1 MRPISEQQMWTVLPN
16 AMLKV
21 GKTARLDHLICSGCH
36 GFIRGRLRR
45 GLNVD
50 LQVRLNQV
58 ETSRSRNFQSRHHV
72 EEGIQDQN
80 DEDMPNT
87 SSDHEVPHDEELSQA
102 MVIDAQVPEDS
113 FEQDVRQIQQHDPV
127 VEMPGIPSASS
138 NENRCLICKTS
149 VRTRIKRRAIIEVFL
164 RRGILIPEN
173 NRCCKDHLE
182 DEILKPEDMDAIE
195 VEKPYSTL
203 TGKQVAKW
211 LTTLR
216 KLATEKKLPIDF
228 SKNSSLTNSD
238 YEMLLGVSMAS
249 FEILLKHCE
258 GPLRNSPNRTIR
270 SALAMFLMKLRLN
283 ISQRVLAFLFGI
295 KNQSTVSE
303 SISAVLD
310 ALMSTFVPLHSG
322 YNHITREDLHEK
334 HMRRFYTEIL
344 GVPPESLIL
353 ILDGTYIFTQKASDF
368 KLQRRSYSSHKKR
381 NLFKPMMV
389 VCPDGYIVEATGLF
403 YGDCGNNDANIL
415 KKMLEEHE
423 SIMVIL
429 EDGDVLILDRGFR
442 DAIEEAESQGLS
454 VLVTMLRWVVESANG
469 RLKNKFRFF
478 DNTIAASCFPKLP
491 GFLKVAVSILNAF
504 SPPLFTESDWNE
516 QLVELV
522 SSRLETE
529 NSVQMLV
536 EEKNLQRKNALWKNA
551 DEDCVLEFPQLSM
564 EELKNITL
572 GPYQIK
578 IGALYNNQH
587 APSGSGYEFFFHEEM
602 ADLVRAKLQSRFC
615 KRGHHTLWIKF
626 IPWGRGPEAIVG
638 WYCLCKN
645 GARTL
650 GCCGHV
656 AAVLRYL
663 ALDRFVPPAHRRQL
677 DLQGY
682 IDATPIQQVPS
693 SSQPGPSQRAL
704 VEDIVQLVDDSSDE
718 EELSNF
724 EELLDI

>member
-1 MRPISEQQMWTVLPN
+1 MRPISGQQMWTVLPN

-36 GFIRGRLRR
+36 GFIRGRVRR
-45 GLNVD
+45 GSNVD

-58 ETSRSRNFQSRHHV
+58 QTSRSRNLQSRRHV
-72 EEGIQDQN
+72 EEDLQDQN
-80 DEDMPNT
+80 DEDMTNT

-102 MVIDAQVPEDS
+102 MVIDAQVPDDS
-113 FEQDVRQIQQHDPV
+113 FEQDAPQIQHHDPV
-127 VEMPGIPSASS
+127 VEVPGIPSATS

-216 KLATEKKLPIDF
+216 QLAREKKLPIDF

-238 YEMLLGVSMAS
+238 YEMLLGVSIAS
-249 FEILLKHCE
+249 FEVLLKHCE

-270 SALAMFLMKLRLN
+270 SALAIFLMKLRLN

-310 ALMSTFVPLHSG
+310 ALLSTFVPLHSG

-334 HMRRFYTEIL
+334 HMRKFYTEIL

-353 ILDGTYIFTQKASDF
+353 ILD
-368 KLQRRSYSSHKKR
+368 
-381 NLFKPMMV
+381 
-389 VCPDGYIVEATGLF
+389 DGYIVEATGLF

-454 VLVTMLRWVVESANG
+454 VYMPELIKKHQSQFTTSEANRSRLVTMLRWVVESANG
-469 RLKNKFRFF
+469 RLKNKFKFF
-478 DNTIAASCFPKLP
+478 DDTIAASYFPKLP
-491 GFLKVAVSILNAF
+491 GFLKVAVSMLNAF

-522 SSRLETE
+522 SSRLEAE
-529 NSVQMLV
+529 NAVQTLV
-536 EEKNLQRKNALWKNA
+536 EENNLQRKSVLWKNA

-564 EELKNITL
+564 EELKIITL

-578 IGALYNNQH
+578 IGALYNIQH
-587 APSGSGYEFFFHEEM
+587 APSGSGYEFLFHEEM
-602 ADLVRAKLQSRFC
+602 KDLIRAKLQSRFN
-615 KRGHHTLWIKF
+615 KRTHHTLWIKF
-626 IPWGRGPEAIVG
+626 TPWGRGPEAVIG

-663 ALDRFVPPAHRRQL
+663 SLDRFVPPTHRRQL
-677 DLQGY
+677 DLEEY
-682 IDATPIQQVPS
+682 IDATRNQQVPS
-693 SSQPGPSQRAL
+693 SSQPGPSQGAL
-704 VEDIVQLVDDSSDE
+704 VEDIVELVEDSSDE
-718 EELSNF
+718 EEFSDF
-724 EELLDI
+724 EELLDL

>member
-1 MRPISEQQMWTVLPN
+1 MRPISGQQMWTVLPN

-36 GFIRGRLRR
+36 GFIRGRVRR
-45 GLNVD
+45 GSNVD

-58 ETSRSRNFQSRHHV
+58 QTSRSRNLQSRRHV
-72 EEGIQDQN
+72 EEDLQDQN
-80 DEDMPNT
+80 DEDMTNT

-102 MVIDAQVPEDS
+102 MVIDAQVPDDS
-113 FEQDVRQIQQHDPV
+113 FEQDAPQIQHHDPV
-127 VEMPGIPSASS
+127 VEVPGIPSATS

-216 KLATEKKLPIDF
+216 QLATEKKLPIDF

-238 YEMLLGVSMAS
+238 YEMLLGVSIAS
-249 FEILLKHCE
+249 FEVLLKHCE

-270 SALAMFLMKLRLN
+270 SALAIFLMKLRLN

-310 ALMSTFVPLHSG
+310 ALLSTFVPLHSG

-334 HMRRFYTEIL
+334 HMRKFYTEIL

-353 ILDGTYIFTQKASDF
+353 ILD
-368 KLQRRSYSSHKKR
+368 
-381 NLFKPMMV
+381 
-389 VCPDGYIVEATGLF
+389 DGYIVEATGLF

-454 VLVTMLRWVVESANG
+454 AYMPELIKKHQSQFTTSEAN
-469 RLKNKFRFF
+469 R
-478 DNTIAASCFPKLP
+478 
-491 GFLKVAVSILNAF
+491 
-504 SPPLFTESDWNE
+504 
-516 QLVELV
+516 
-522 SSRLETE
+522 SRLRK
-529 NSVQMLV
+529 SV
-536 EEKNLQRKNALWKNA
+536 LWKNA

-564 EELKNITL
+564 EELKIITL

-578 IGALYNNQH
+578 IGALYNIQH
-587 APSGSGYEFFFHEEM
+587 APSGSGYEFLFHEEM
-602 ADLVRAKLQSRFC
+602 KDLIRAKLQSRFN
-615 KRGHHTLWIKF
+615 KRTHHTLWIKF
-626 IPWGRGPEAIVG
+626 TPWGRGPEAVIG

-663 ALDRFVPPAHRRQL
+663 SLNRFVPPTHRRQL
-677 DLQGY
+677 DLEEY
-682 IDATPIQQVPS
+682 IDATRNQQVPS
-693 SSQPGPSQRAL
+693 SSQPGPSQGAL
-704 VEDIVQLVDDSSDE
+704 VEDIVELVEDSSDE
-718 EELSNF
+718 EEFSDF
-724 EELLDI
+724 EEFDCESVTTNKNLSIGTKLTPFTTLETKLLQRSTPTNLEGAAPSLEIFRLGAAPQC